1 MLGPNSSTPLK
12 DATPTNDNLDNEDDD
27 NHIEQE
33 GSGQIV
39 QIGEISDERDIV
51 ESSDC

>member
-27 NHIEQE
+27 NQGEE
-33 GSGQIV
+33 EPGPIV